1 MTRELVLSTVLSVVW
16 LSMCFMCFGALY
28 ALLGEALGLQR
39 LLEIEQVLGRIKLP
53 GTSISRVSLLFFSVA
68 MVVGSLP
75 INLYWLKRL
84 HRARDSR

>member
-16 LSMCFMCFGALY
+16 LSMCFMGFGALY
-28 ALLGEALGLQR
+28 ALLGDVLGLQR
-39 LLEIEQVLGRIKLP
+39 MMEIEHALGRIKLP
-53 GTSISRVSLLFFSVA
+53 GTSISRVSLLFFSTA

-84 HRARDSR
+84 RKDRDSR